1 MKRYGKIICVP
12 ISAWGWVCAGI
23 WSADFYRC
31 TWIYTRHVCFFLCG
45 SFQNKSTLLGIK
57 NKYTTRNIYQWN
69 CRTHTKIKILFT
81 LISNVSRF
89 WRRYLD
95 LWFSHSQR
103 ISQSRSLWPCQIL
116 CLLKSFLQSKYLM
129 STKCRPGVFFPAGH
143 LPKRTTAWKK
153 KKIKTHY
160 RKQMY
165 DTGLNFCLK
174 CHSILAHCS
183 GKKMTTYI
191 FPS

>member
-1 MKRYGKIICVP
+1 MY
-12 ISAWGWVCAGI
+12 A
-23 WSADFYRC
+23 
-31 TWIYTRHVCFFLCG
+31 FFMWQLSKQVNTTG
-45 SFQNKSTLLGIK
+45 YK

-153 KKIKTHY
+153 NKIKTHY
-160 RKQMY
+160 RKRMY

-183 GKKMTTYI
+183 GKKKWPHIY
-191 FPS
+191 FPHRLHVFVVYTLNRSKMSPFVN